1 MYGEIHS
8 SAVPWIARPTTKATS
23 SAAVIA
29 ADINQPRTSIATKS
43 ERRRRLAR
51 RPYQAIARLIST
63 VAAA

>member
-8 SAVPWIARPTTKATS
+8 SAVPWMARPTMNATS

-29 ADINQPRTSIATKS
+29 ADISQPLTSIATKS

-51 RPYQAIARLIST
+51 RPYQAMTRLIAT